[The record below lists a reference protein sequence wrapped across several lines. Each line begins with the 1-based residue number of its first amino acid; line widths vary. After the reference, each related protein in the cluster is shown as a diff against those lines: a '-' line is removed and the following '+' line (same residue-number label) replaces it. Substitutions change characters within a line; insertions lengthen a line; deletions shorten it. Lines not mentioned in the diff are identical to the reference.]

1 MSNANPWFVAPDV
14 TRIDLDWNAPNGEVH
29 PLWIEV
35 KSELTIGEER
45 AMLRT
50 VSNVTA
56 EVRKAADGATSDP
69 SAKFDWTEYSFARL
83 LAYLTGWS
91 LTDEKANK
99 LDISREVIGS
109 FHKTLFDL
117 IDDAVEVHI
126 ETGGLSKKAKPTK
139 RKRRTTSRS

>member
-1 MSNANPWFVAPDV
+1 MSNPYFVEPDV
-14 TRIDLDWNAPNGEVH
+14 SRIDLDWNAPTGEVH
-29 PLWIEV
+29 PIWIEV

-45 AMLRT
+45 AMLRS

-56 EVRKAADGATSDP
+56 EVRKAADGAGNDP

-91 LTDEKANK
+91 LTDDQANK

-117 IDDAVEVHI
+117 IDNAVEDHI
-126 ETGGLSKKAKPTK
+126 ENGGSLKKAKPTK
-139 RKRRTTSRS
+139 RKRKTTSRS

>member
-1 MSNANPWFVAPDV
+1 MSNAKWFVTPDV
-14 TRIDLDWNAPNGEVH
+14 TRIDLDWNAPTGEAH

-45 AMLRT
+45 AMLRS

-83 LAYLTGWS
+83 LAFLTDWS
-91 LTDEKANK
+91 LTDDKETK
-99 LDISREVIGS
+99 LIINRELIGS

-126 ETGGLSKKAKPTK
+126 ENGGQLKKTKPTK
-139 RKRRTTSRS
+139 RKRKATSRS

>member
-1 MSNANPWFVAPDV
+1 MSNPYFVEPDV
-14 TRIDLDWNAPNGEVH
+14 SRIDLDWNAPNGEEH
-29 PLWIEV
+29 PIWIEV

-45 AMLRT
+45 AMLRS

-91 LTDEKANK
+91 LTDDQANK

-117 IDDAVEVHI
+117 IDNAVEYHI
-126 ETGGLSKKAKPTK
+126 ENGGSLKKAKPIK
-139 RKRRTTSRS
+139 RKRKTTLRS

>member
-1 MSNANPWFVAPDV
+1 MSNAKWFVTPDV
-14 TRIDLDWNAPNGEVH
+14 TRIDLDWNAPIGEAH

-45 AMLRT
+45 AMLRS

-83 LAYLTGWS
+83 LAFLTDWS
-91 LTDEKANK
+91 LTDDKETK
-99 LDISREVIGS
+99 LIINREVIGS

-126 ETGGLSKKAKPTK
+126 ENGGQLKKTKPTK
-139 RKRRTTSRS
+139 RKRKATSRS

>member
-1 MSNANPWFVAPDV
+1 MSNTKWFVTPDV
-14 TRIDLDWNAPNGEVH
+14 SRIDLDWNAPNGKVH
-29 PLWIEV
+29 PIWIEV

-45 AMLRT
+45 AMLRS

-56 EVRKAADGATSDP
+56 EVRKAADGTTSDP

-91 LTDEKANK
+91 LTDDQANK

-117 IDDAVEVHI
+117 IDNAVEAHI
-126 ETGGLSKKAKPTK
+126 ENGGLSKKAKPTK
-139 RKRRTTSRS
+139 RKRKAT